1 MVVVEPGFAERIKES
16 LKERSVRTL
25 GFDRG
30 SCSDAVDVDGAL
42 GRAIEALMA
51 VAAPRGVYANAAVVE
66 VEEDRVVTAAGAVRS
81 AMFARLAAA
90 SGPERSVVFAVCT
103 LGEGVDRLLAAQATL
118 FKRSV
123 MDAVASELAEIAAD
137 LADRHWQ
144 SEISA
149 QGLESSARFSP
160 GYCDWRLDGQAA
172 VFGAVDARPA
182 GVRLDA
188 QFVMFPGKTIS
199 GVSLVARG
207 VPASRPC
214 VFCSLERCA
223 NRRPF
228 EAASERER
236 RSGPGTGHGT

>member
-1 MVVVEPGFAERIKES
+1 MVVVEPGLGECIRES

-25 GFDRG
+25 GFDRE
-30 SCSDAVDVDGAL
+30 SCCAVVDVDGAL
-42 GRAIEALMA
+42 DPAIEAVMA
-51 VAAPRGVYANAAVVE
+51 LAAPRGVYATAAVVE
-66 VEEDRVVTAAGAVRS
+66 VEEDRVVTAAGTVRS

-90 SGPERSVVFAVCT
+90 SGPERSVVFTVCT
-103 LGEGVDRLLAAQATL
+103 LGEGIDRLLAAQATL

-144 SEISA
+144 CETAA
-149 QGLESSARFSP
+149 QGLGSSARFSP
-160 GYCDWRLDGQAA
+160 GYCDWPLDGQAA
-172 VFGAVDARPA
+172 VFGALDARTA

-188 QFVMFPGKTIS
+188 QFVMFPGKTVS

-214 VFCSLERCA
+214 VLCSLEGCA
-223 NRRPF
+223 NRRLF
-228 EAASERER
+228 ESACERER
-236 RSGPGTGHGT
+236 RSGPGAVHGT